1 MSKTKIYYKDP
12 LAYYTISNYLKDYID
27 KDTLVV
33 CIGTDR
39 CIGDC
44 LGPLVG
50 TFLKNSSF
58 PLPVYG
64 TIDNPIHALNID
76 SKLSE
81 IYALHPNCTIIGVDA
96 CLGDISSIGELQAR
110 NYPIHPGKGV
120 GKTLPK
126 VGDVSLIG
134 IVDSSDDSEL
144 FTNRNIRLSLV
155 MEIANV
161 LSRSLVHSYYL
172 YSLASED
179 SNPSPIKDNPIN
191 SF

>member
-1 MSKTKIYYKDP
+1 MSKTKTHYKDP
-12 LAYYTISNYLKDYID
+12 LAYYTISNFLKDYID
-27 KDTLVV
+27 KNTLVV

-76 SKLSE
+76 IKLSE

-96 CLGDISSIGELQAR
+96 CLGAVSNIGELQAR

-126 VGDVSLIG
+126 VGNVSLIG

-155 MEIANV
+155 MDIANV
-161 LSRSLVHSYYL
+161 LSRSLLHSYYL
-172 YSLASED
+172 YSLTTEE
-179 SNPSPIKDNPIN
+179 NN
-191 SF
+191 SSTV

>member
-1 MSKTKIYYKDP
+1 MSKAKTHYKVP
-12 LAYYTISNYLKDYID
+12 LAYYTIAEYLKNYID
-27 KDTLVV
+27 DNTLIV

-50 TFLKNSSF
+50 TFLKDSSF

-76 SKLSE
+76 SKLAK
-81 IYALHPNCTIIGVDA
+81 INNLHPHSTIIGVDA
-96 CLGDISSIGELQAR
+96 CLGDVLNIGEIQAR

-126 VGDVSLIG
+126 VGNVSLIG

-155 MEIANV
+155 MEMASV
-161 LSRSLVHSYYL
+161 LSRSLLHSYYL
-172 YSLASED
+172 YSLTKEENNS
-179 SNPSPIKDNPIN
+179 SPI
-191 SF
+191 

>member
-1 MSKTKIYYKDP
+1 MSKAKTHYKDP
-12 LAYYTISNYLKDYID
+12 LAYYTISNFLKDYID
-27 KDTLVV
+27 KNTLVV

-50 TFLKNSSF
+50 TFLKDSSF

-76 SKLSE
+76 SKLAK
-81 IYALHPNCTIIGVDA
+81 INALHPNCTIIGVDA
-96 CLGDISSIGELQAR
+96 CLGDISNIGEIQAR

-126 VGDVSLIG
+126 VGNVSLIG

-155 MEIANV
+155 MEIASV
-161 LSRSLVHSYYL
+161 LSRSLLHSYYL
-172 YSLASED
+172 YSL
-179 SNPSPIKDNPIN
+179 SNEEKNLDPVL
-191 SF
+191 